1 MVLKHVSTFQW
12 DWLVCLRPMRSAC
25 LLTYIYL
32 LIVNIYL
39 TSQAGPFNLLERI
52 HANLGE
58 NWASQDIA
66 GAYRSLRF
74 EHYANG

>member
-1 MVLKHVSTFQW
+1 MGL
-12 DWLVCLRPMRSAC
+12 AC
-25 LLTYIYL
+25 LLVPHAECLSVNSYL

-66 GAYRSLRF
+66 GAYRSLKF
-74 EHYANG
+74 ENYANS

>member
-1 MVLKHVSTFQW
+1 MGL
-12 DWLVCLRPMRSAC
+12 AC
-25 LLTYIYL
+25 LLAPHAECLSVNLYL
-32 LIVNIYL
+32 LIANIYL

-52 HANLGE
+52 YANFGE

-74 EHYANG
+74 EHYANS

>member
-1 MVLKHVSTFQW
+1 MCQHI
-12 DWLVCLRPMRSAC
+12 PMGLAC
-25 LLTYIYL
+25 LLAPHAESLSVNLYL

-39 TSQAGPFNLLERI
+39 TSQAGPFSLLERI

>member
-1 MVLKHVSTFQW
+1 MCQHI
-12 DWLVCLRPMRSAC
+12 PMGLAC
-25 LLTYIYL
+25 LLAPHAECLSVNLYL

>member
-1 MVLKHVSTFQW
+1 MHTFSI
-12 DWLVCLRPMRSAC
+12 LEIEG
-25 LLTYIYL
+25 TYMHIN
-32 LIVNIYL
+32 IVL